1 MDLGLQGKTA
11 LVTGGSKGIG
21 RAVAQSLAAEGARVM
36 ICSRDKGTL
45 ERAAAEIERTIGGR
59 ATGGRVEIVSADLSA
74 PAEVARVA
82 KEAIARLGHLDIL
95 VNNAGAIKGGDFLAT
110 PDGEWLAGWSLKLLG
125 YIRMAREVL
134 PHMQGRGGGRIVNVV
149 GAAAR
154 NPAVTYMM
162 GGTANAALINFT
174 KALSDLAVKSKVLV
188 TGVSPGP
195 VKTER
200 WDSLMAQQAKAAGE
214 DIENYVKERSR
225 EFPLGRIALPEEVA
239 DVVCFLASERASYLT
254 GITVTVDGGITRGV
268 YL

>member
-1 MDLGLQGKTA
+1 MDLGLKGKTA

-36 ICSRDKGTL
+36 ICSRDAGIL
-45 ERAAAEIERTIGGR
+45 EQAGADIAR
-59 ATGGRVEIVSADLSA
+59 ATRSHVETVSADLSV
-74 PAEVARVA
+74 PAEVVRVA
-82 KEAIARLGHLDIL
+82 NDAMARLGRLDIL

-110 PDGEWLAGWSLKLLG
+110 PDEEWLTGWSLKLLG

-134 PHMQGRGGGRIVNVV
+134 PHMQRRGSGRIINVV

-174 KALSDLAVKSKVLV
+174 KALSDLAVKSNVLV

-200 WDSLMAQQAKAAGE
+200 WDSLMAQQAKAAGQ
-214 DIENYVKERSR
+214 DTENYVRERSQ

>member
-1 MDLGLQGKTA
+1 
-11 LVTGGSKGIG
+11 
-21 RAVAQSLAAEGARVM
+21 
-36 ICSRDKGTL
+36 
-45 ERAAAEIERTIGGR
+45 
-59 ATGGRVEIVSADLSA
+59 
-74 PAEVARVA
+74 VA
-82 KEAIARLGHLDIL
+82 KDAVRRLGRLDIL
-95 VNNAGAIKGGDFLAT
+95 VNNAGAIKGGDFLST
-110 PDGEWLAGWSLKLLG
+110 PDEEWLDGWSLKLLG

-134 PHMQGRGGGRIVNVV
+134 PHMQRQGGGRIVNVV

-200 WDSLMAQQAKAAGE
+200 WDSLMVQQAKAAGQDAE
-214 DIENYVKERSR
+214 HYVKERSQ

-254 GITVTVDGGITRGV
+254 GITITVDGGITRGV